1 MVFFSFFS
9 FPPFSFFFLN
19 IIFLQKHRQQ
29 LEMMRTM
36 RKPKAT
42 KAQDGTETTHTHTEK
57 LQQIQSR
64 VSVYVCVRERLCS
77 VYSHG
82 TLWSSFINLL
92 LMLWAKLSAVVV
104 WTAVGGELVG
114 PGTFDPFCAGDAGD
128 KEGPACRASPSCIL
142 KPSNRELH
150 YLKSCMR
157 LYKVF
162 NSLMTFSICIAS
174 EC

>member
-29 LEMMRTM
+29 LKMMRTT

-42 KAQDGTETTHTHTEK
+42 KAQDGTETTHTEK
-57 LQQIQSR
+57 LQQIHPLSECFC
-64 VSVYVCVRERLCS
+64 VCERERLCS

-128 KEGPACRASPSCIL
+128 KEGPASRASPSCIL
-142 KPSNRELH
+142 KPSSRELH

-162 NSLMTFSICIAS
+162 NSLMTFSICIVS